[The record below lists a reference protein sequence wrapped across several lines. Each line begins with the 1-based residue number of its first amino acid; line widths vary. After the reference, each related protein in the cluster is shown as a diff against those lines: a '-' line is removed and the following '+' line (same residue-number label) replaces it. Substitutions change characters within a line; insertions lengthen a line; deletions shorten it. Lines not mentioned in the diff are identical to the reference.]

1 MKKVGIIG
9 SGAVAKALAKGFVS
23 IGYEVKMGTRDKN
36 KLADI
41 QNVSVGSFEETANFA
56 DVLVLAVKG
65 SVASDVLKQIRT
77 DNKIVI
83 DTTNPIGDQPPV
95 NGVLQYFT
103 PQNSSLGEILQKE
116 NPNTHIVKAFN
127 SVGSAFMVNPDF
139 GGIKPTM
146 FICGN
151 SDGAKSKVKEILTAF
166 NWETEDMGKIESAGP
181 IEALCQLWCLPG
193 FLNNQWS
200 QAFKLLKK

>member
-23 IGYEVKMGTRDKN
+23 IGYEVKMGTRDQN
-36 KLADI
+36 KLADV
-41 QNVSVGSFEETANFA
+41 QNVSVGSFEESANFA
-56 DVLVLAVKG
+56 DILVLAVKG

-103 PQNSSLGEILQKE
+103 TQNSSLGEILQKE

-166 NWETEDMGKIESAGP
+166 NWETEDVGKIESAGP
-181 IEALCQLWCLPG
+181 VEALCQLWCLPG

>member
-9 SGAVAKALAKGFVS
+9 SGAVAKALAKGFVA
-23 IGYEVKMGTRDKN
+23 IGYEVKMGTCDKN

-41 QNVSVGSFEETANFA
+41 QNVIVGSIAEAADFA
-56 DVLVLAVKG
+56 DIIVLAVKG
-65 SVASDVLKQIRT
+65 TVASEVLKQIHT
-77 DNKIVI
+77 ENKIVI
-83 DTTNPIGDQPPV
+83 DTTNPIDDKPPI

-103 PQNSSLGEILQKE
+103 DKNSSLGEIFQKE

-139 GGIKPTM
+139 EGIKPTM

-151 SDGAKSKVKEILTAF
+151 SEGAKAKVTEILTAF
-166 NWETEDMGKIESAGP
+166 NWETEDVGKIESAGP

-200 QAFKLLKK
+200 QAFKFLKK

>member
-23 IGYEVKMGTRDKN
+23 IGSEVKMGTRDKS
-36 KLADI
+36 KLADM
-41 QNVSVGSFEETANFA
+41 QNVTVGSFEEAADFA
-56 DVLVLAVKG
+56 DLLVLAVKG
-65 SVASDVLKQIRT
+65 SVASEVLKQIRT

-83 DTTNPIGDQPPV
+83 DTTNPISDQPPV

-103 PQNSSLGEILQKE
+103 LQNHSLGEILQKE

-151 SDGAKSKVKEILTAF
+151 SDGAKAKVKMVLEAF
-166 NWETEDMGKIESAGP
+166 NWECEDMGKIEAAEP

-193 FLNNQWS
+193 FMHNQWS
-200 QAFKLLKK
+200 QAFRMLKK

>member
-23 IGYEVKMGTRDKN
+23 IGYEVKMGTRDQN
-36 KLADI
+36 KLADV
-41 QNVSVGSFEETANFA
+41 QNVSVGSFEESANFA
-56 DVLVLAVKG
+56 DILVLAVKG

-83 DTTNPIGDQPPV
+83 DTTNPIGDHPPV

-103 PQNSSLGEILQKE
+103 TQNSSLGEILQKE

-151 SDGAKSKVKEILTAF
+151 SDGAKSKVKEILDAF
-166 NWETEDMGKIESAGP
+166 NWETEDVGKIESAGP
-181 IEALCQLWCLPG
+181 VEALCQLWCLPG